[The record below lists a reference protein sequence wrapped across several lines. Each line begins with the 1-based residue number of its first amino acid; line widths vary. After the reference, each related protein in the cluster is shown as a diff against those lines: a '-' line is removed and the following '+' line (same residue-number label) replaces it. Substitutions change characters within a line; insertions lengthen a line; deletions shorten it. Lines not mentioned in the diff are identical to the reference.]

1 MGGISLK
8 TNYSGYHIR
17 GAAFFARSVA
27 QIEHDLRPP
36 LKGETG
42 IQYFS
47 SITAS
52 VLMSVATLESKINE
66 VYLFAVD
73 RNPHVFKGVETWV
86 IDTLQEL
93 WSAIERKPILIKY
106 QLALTVCKKEKF
118 NKGQNPYQ
126 DAQRLINLRN
136 ALAHYKSE
144 WNTDPKVHKNLKSHL
159 SNCFPVSPFSHVN
172 DPFFPKKC
180 IGHGCASWAV
190 KTAVNFI
197 EEFYK
202 RLGIHKAFLPNDN
215 LSTE

>member
-118 NKGQNPYQ
+118 N
-126 DAQRLINLRN
+126 
-136 ALAHYKSE
+136 
-144 WNTDPKVHKNLKSHL
+144 
-159 SNCFPVSPFSHVN
+159 
-172 DPFFPKKC
+172 
-180 IGHGCASWAV
+180 
-190 KTAVNFI
+190 
-197 EEFYK
+197 
-202 RLGIHKAFLPNDN
+202 
-215 LSTE
+215 